1 MIASLKEFGGITY
14 ISDLTKEN
22 IMLYDNFLHGKGYV
36 QPTIHGYHKNNK
48 VYIHDAMN
56 HGLLKDYPYT
66 GFKIKRGKHQ
76 MRKYL
81 YQEELDKIRQ
91 ADIPLATIDRV
102 RDLFV
107 FQCYTGLSYSDFAI
121 FDFKSN
127 IIEHEGKY
135 IIRDMRI
142 KTGEDYYIVLLSP
155 AVQLLKKYDYKMPI
169 ISNQQYNLRLKIVAD
184 YAGLDKR
191 LTTHMAR
198 HTFATLAITNG
209 VELKVVSKMLGHSSV
224 RTTEIYATVIN
235 QAVKDGYEL
244 FEKKISG

>member
-1 MIASLKEFGGITY
+1 M
-14 ISDLTKEN
+14 
-22 IMLYDNFLHGKGYV
+22 
-36 QPTIHGYHKNNK
+36 
-48 VYIHDAMN
+48 
-56 HGLLKDYPYT
+56 
-66 GFKIKRGKHQ
+66 
-76 MRKYL
+76 
-81 YQEELDKIRQ
+81 YQEELDKIRE
-91 ADIPLATIDRV
+91 AEIPLETINRV

-107 FQCYTGLSYSDFAI
+107 FQCYTGLSYADFAL
-121 FDFKSN
+121 FDFTHD

-135 IIRDMRI
+135 IIRDVRL
-142 KTGEDYYIVLLSP
+142 KTVEDYYIVLLSP
-155 AVQLLKKYDYKMPI
+155 ALQLLKKYNYKMPV

-184 YAGLDKR
+184 YAGLDKK

-235 QAVKDGYEL
+235 KAVDDGYEL